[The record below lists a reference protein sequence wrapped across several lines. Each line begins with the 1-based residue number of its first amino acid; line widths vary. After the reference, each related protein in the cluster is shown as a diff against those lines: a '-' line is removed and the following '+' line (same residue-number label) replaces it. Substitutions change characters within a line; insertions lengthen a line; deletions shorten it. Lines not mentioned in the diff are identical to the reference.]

1 MKVKSG
7 FVLKHVAGKHIVVPV
22 GEAAVNFSGLI
33 TLNESGVL
41 LFEAMKKHVEIE
53 DLMVILVNR
62 YDVDSRTARE
72 DAEAFV
78 NILKSK
84 SILE

>member
-7 FVLKHVAGKHIVVPV
+7 FVLKHVASKHIVVPV
-22 GEAAVNFSGLI
+22 GEEAVNFSGLI

-41 LFEAMKKHVEIE
+41 LFEAMKKHVDIE
-53 DLMVILVNR
+53 DLMIILVDK
-62 YDVDSRTARE
+62 YDVDNKTARQ

>member
-1 MKVKSG
+1 VKIKSG

-22 GEAAVNFSGLI
+22 GSEAVNFNGLI

-41 LFEAMKKHVEIE
+41 LFEALQKEVEME
-53 DLMVILVNR
+53 DLILVLTEK
-62 YDVDSRTARE
+62 YDIDSKTARA
-72 DAEAFV
+72 DVISFL

-84 SILE
+84 SIV